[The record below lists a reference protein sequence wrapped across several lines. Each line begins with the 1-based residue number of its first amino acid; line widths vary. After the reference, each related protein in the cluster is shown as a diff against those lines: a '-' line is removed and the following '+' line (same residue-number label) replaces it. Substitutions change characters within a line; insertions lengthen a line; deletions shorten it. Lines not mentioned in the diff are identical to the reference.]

1 MNSAASIGA
10 IWPPLAA
17 SHEALR
23 VRATPSAVNAGP
35 TPDLSPA
42 LELAGYLIE
51 ACADAVERVAAEDQ
65 APRRLVRVERRQ
77 DRPRRLRRMARLQAA
92 AAAGLHESPQR
103 QAMRRSRPAAG
114 LGKNV
119 SNDQGD
125 ALPSKLAID
134 SNQTATI
141 AVMTADVT
149 SASMCRVRL

>member
-1 MNSAASIGA
+1 MLSSASPPRTRRRGGSSALSAARI
-10 IWPPLAA
+10 
-17 SHEALR
+17 
-23 VRATPSAVNAGP
+23 
-35 TPDLSPA
+35 
-42 LELAGYLIE
+42 
-51 ACADAVERVAAEDQ
+51 ACAACGRI
-65 APRRLVRVERRQ
+65 
-77 DRPRRLRRMARLQAA
+77 ARLQAA